1 MVSRL
6 AYPDAP
12 PSKLYEIYRQSL
24 RQPIHAYG
32 FYVDPAQLYHK
43 KRDRCQPNRPLA
55 KDLSL
60 FMWETRQELLD
71 TGLHKLAVTI
81 VPSPKQYRTIS
92 STQGWLII
100 LGTGFDKTPHV
111 PISDEL
117 TQRVRGIIE
126 TDEPPTWWSLRSYE
140 YAHPKIWIE
149 DRAKIEAAQQKQ
161 LEL

>member
-12 PSKLYEIYRQSL
+12 PSKLYEIYQQSR

-32 FYVDPAQLYHK
+32 FYIDPVQLYHK
-43 KRDRCQPNRPLA
+43 KQDRRQSNRTGA
-55 KDLSL
+55 HDLRL
-60 FMWETRQELLD
+60 FMWETKQELFA
-71 TGLHKLAVTI
+71 TGLHPLAVTT

-92 STQGWLII
+92 STEGWLII

-117 TQRVRGIIE
+117 TQRVRDILE
-126 TDEPPTWWSLRSYE
+126 TDELPAWWSMRLYE

-149 DRAKIEAAQQKQ
+149 DRAKIEVAQR
-161 LEL
+161 